1 MAFIAY
7 HNING
12 ATATVNE
19 LIPIKT
25 ITKDKISSILISN
38 TRDDIDATVSL
49 YLFKESTSDAAAETY
64 YFCKGTALPAGTSLL
79 FDDAS
84 LVSFDS
90 ISYSLY
96 IEVGSS
102 DTVDV
107 MINK

>member
-1 MAFIAY
+1 MAFTAY
-7 HNING
+7 HNIDG

-38 TRDDIDATVSL
+38 TDNASVTVSL
-49 YLFKESTSDAAAETY
+49 YLFKESTSEAAAETY
-64 YFCKGTALPAGTSLL
+64 YFCKDTIIPVGASVL

-96 IEVGSS
+96 IAVGSS

>member
-1 MAFIAY
+1 MAFNAY

-25 ITKDKISSILISN
+25 ITKEKISSILISN
-38 TRDDIDATVSL
+38 TDNAKVTVSL
-49 YLFKESTSDAAAETY
+49 YLFKESTSASAAETY
-64 YFCKGTALPAGTSLL
+64 YFCKDTVIPVGSSLL
-79 FDDAS
+79 LDNTS

-96 IEVGSS
+96 ITVGSN